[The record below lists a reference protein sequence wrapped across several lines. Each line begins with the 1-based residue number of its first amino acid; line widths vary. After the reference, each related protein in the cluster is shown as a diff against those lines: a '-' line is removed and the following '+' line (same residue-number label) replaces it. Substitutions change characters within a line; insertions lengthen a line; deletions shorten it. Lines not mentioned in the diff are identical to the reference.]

1 MKIGDVADQLGIPA
15 STIRYYEKIGLIEPQ
30 DRVSGR
36 RQFNQRAIHTLRF
49 IQFAQIAG
57 FTLAEVQS
65 LLELYANDPSPAG
78 MWNAIAAEKRTTIRK
93 QIKSLRRMDRILA
106 ELLKCQCPTLSE
118 CVDRA
123 LSEPQ
128 LQRMRE

>member
-15 STIRYYEKIGLIEPQ
+15 STIRYYEKVGLIEPPE
-30 DRVSGR
+30 RISGR
-36 RQFNQRAIHTLRF
+36 RQFNKRAIHTLRF
-49 IQFAQIAG
+49 IKFAQVAG
-57 FTLAEVQS
+57 FTLAEMQS
-65 LLELYANDPSPAG
+65 LLELYADDPSPAG
-78 MWNAIAAEKRTTIRK
+78 MWNAIAAEKRTTIRQ
-93 QIKSLRRMDRILA
+93 QIKSLRQMDRILT

-128 LQRMRE
+128 LQRLRK